1 MRDSP
6 DTPVSPI
13 DASKGGDPTWAG
25 GLLERRDTCALAAV
39 SLGTASRAR
48 ARIWG
53 ADGLPADAHT
63 LSAVPAGGCLV
74 ACTDMLLYHTQVL
87 TPAVA
92 EPHYL
97 GFSARPVRYSPSK
110 IVPSWVPATLVGRL
124 ISSSPLVAV
133 VR

>member
-1 MRDSP
+1 MHDIL
-6 DTPVSPI
+6 DTSSPI

-25 GLLERRDTCALAAV
+25 GLLERKDTCALAAV

-53 ADGLPADAHT
+53 AEGLPADAHT

-87 TPAVA
+87 FPVA
-92 EPHYL
+92 SLPGHL
-97 GFSARPVRYSPSK
+97 RKTRPVQCE
-110 IVPSWVPATLVGRL
+110 
-124 ISSSPLVAV
+124 
-133 VR
+133 